1 MRSYFTIDTPY
12 GNVDDAYKYFKELLL
27 CHSVKVNL
35 ELTRSS
41 IQTCPFRLP
50 DTVTPTVEHLINIFI
65 IFFRGHR
72 LAYSFFLQTKF
83 K

>member
-35 ELTRSS
+35 ELTRSC
-41 IQTCPFRLP
+41 IQTS

-83 K
+83 KW